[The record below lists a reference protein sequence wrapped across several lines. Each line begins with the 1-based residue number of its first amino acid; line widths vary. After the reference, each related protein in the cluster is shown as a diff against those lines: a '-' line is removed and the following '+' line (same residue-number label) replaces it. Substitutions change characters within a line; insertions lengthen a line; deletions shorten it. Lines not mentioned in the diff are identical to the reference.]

1 MRPMR
6 LAPSARYDL
15 LLIHRL
21 QSLPFY
27 PEILRH
33 LTMGESVRSLA
44 RWLVT
49 QRIEGPASGWSARYW
64 EKLLAPL
71 DRQVRVAKE
80 RQMRAD
86 RRVAYHPPPPT
97 PEQIETTLE
106 TITDTPMQMSNV
118 LRSRTCDVWKHVDEV
133 SEQITSERILK
144 LAFVE
149 VANRIDML
157 TETELQTHEREREMP
172 LQIKNMREI
181 ADSLMKIEML
191 QGRFNLKPAT
201 PENAIDESDEAA
213 HLRQFDE
220 VDRNLIRSATMK
232 VLNMIQGEASGKY
245 EISGLGAD
253 AARDAG
259 TVEAGSTE
267 PSGTDVA
274 SGTDGV

>member
-1 MRPMR
+1 
-6 LAPSARYDL
+6 
-15 LLIHRL
+15 
-21 QSLPFY
+21 
-27 PEILRH
+27 
-33 LTMGESVRSLA
+33 
-44 RWLVT
+44 
-49 QRIEGPASGWSARYW
+49 
-64 EKLLAPL
+64 
-71 DRQVRVAKE
+71 
-80 RQMRAD
+80 
-86 RRVAYHPPPPT
+86 
-97 PEQIETTLE
+97 
-106 TITDTPMQMSNV
+106 MQMSNV

-157 TETELQTHEREREMP
+157 METELQTHEREREMP
-172 LQIKNMREI
+172 LHIKNMREI
-181 ADSLMKIEML
+181 ADSLMKIETL
-191 QGRFNLKPAT
+191 QGRFNLKSAT

-245 EISGLGAD
+245 EVSGLGAD
-253 AARDAG
+253 AAPDAG

>member
-1 MRPMR
+1 
-6 LAPSARYDL
+6 
-15 LLIHRL
+15 
-21 QSLPFY
+21 
-27 PEILRH
+27 
-33 LTMGESVRSLA
+33 MGESVRSLA

-49 QRIEGPASGWSARYW
+49 QRIDGPAGTWSERYW

-71 DRQVRVAKE
+71 DRQVRLAKE

-86 RRVAYHPPPPT
+86 RRVAYHPSPPVPQ
-97 PEQIETTLE
+97 QIETTLE

-118 LRSRTCDVWKHVDEV
+118 LSSRTCDVWKHVDEV

-144 LAFVE
+144 LEFVE

-201 PENAIDESDEAA
+201 PENAIDQSDVAA
-213 HLRQFDE
+213 RLRQFDE
-220 VDRNLIRSATMK
+220 VDRNLIRSAAMK
-232 VLNMIQGEASGKY
+232 VINMIQGEASGKY
-245 EISGLGAD
+245 EAGGLVED
-253 AARDAG
+253 ASRDAG
-259 TVEAGSTE
+259 TNQAGSTE
-267 PSGTDVA
+267 PDGTDVA
-274 SGTDGV
+274 EREGGI